1 MPRCSRTRGAPARSS
16 EVLWRGGRVHG
27 PGGGGLGRYTS
38 LLAHRPFRSL
48 LFAGALSFAAPSA
61 TLVVLVWSLA
71 TAYPPNLSANALGQ
85 FSALALSFLGLSATV
100 PTLVS
105 AIFSG
110 TLADRMPRRRLMR
123 WTNALGLVGTL
134 GLMAVLYAQPSSPVA
149 LPGPPGFYLPLWV
162 LLLFPLWALVTV
174 GVTIFRPAFNASLP
188 RVVSTAELGSANGLV
203 YAVAIAFSVLG
214 SLGAPL
220 LIGPFGLGPS
230 LVFAVGLFAATQ
242 LVLVGVTSKVDPPPT
257 AVARRR
263 RFLADAGDGYRYL
276 WHRRE
281 LLEIT
286 VSALLIN
293 LFSAVAFVELA
304 LYVKVWLAADNALLV
319 GGMLAGAS
327 LGAGLGSVL
336 VGRLHFEKR
345 AGRLLALLT
354 VLQGA
359 AVVVLAVS
367 RSPWISVPDMFLFG
381 VFPGMFTTIF
391 LATIQATVPNEM
403 LGRVLAA
410 DEVGSYSMVPF
421 GQYTGGLIT
430 LYGGVQ
436 ITYLA
441 AGIGTIGVGLV
452 MGLARRVR
460 RFGFEPQEG
469 PSMVEPPPG
478 ALGEVPIVDV
488 APDPAQRLASPTG

>member
-1 MPRCSRTRGAPARSS
+1 MLRS
-16 EVLWRGGRVHG
+16 EGFEGVE
-27 PGGGGLGRYTS
+27 GLGRYTS
-38 LLAHRPFRSL
+38 LLAHTPFRGL

-71 TAYPPNLSANALGQ
+71 TAYPQGLAANAQGQ
-85 FSALALSFLGLSATV
+85 YSALALSFLGLSATV

-105 AIFSG
+105 AVFSG
-110 TLADRMPRRRLMR
+110 TLADRMSRRRLMR
-123 WTNALGLVGTL
+123 LTNALALSGSL
-134 GLMAVLYAQPSSPVA
+134 GLMAVLVLQPSAPVS
-149 LPGPPGFYLPLWV
+149 LPGPSGFYLPLWV
-162 LLLFPLWALVTV
+162 LLLYPLWALVTV

-188 RVVSTAELGSANGLV
+188 RVVSKAELGTANGLI
-203 YAVAIAFSVLG
+203 YGVAIVFSVAG

-220 LIGPFGLGPS
+220 LIGPYGLGGA

-242 LVLVGVTSKVDPPPT
+242 LVLVRLTSKVDPFTPEPT
-257 AVARRR
+257 RR
-263 RFLADAGDGYRYL
+263 RFLADAGEGYRYL
-276 WHRRE
+276 WRRKE

-286 VSALLIN
+286 LSALFIN

-304 LYVKVWLAADNALLV
+304 LYVRVWLDLDNAVLV
-319 GGMLAGAS
+319 GAMLAGAS

-336 VGRLHFEKR
+336 VGRIHFERR

-354 VLQGA
+354 ILQGGT
-359 AVVVLAVS
+359 VVLLAFS
-367 RSPWISVPDMFLFG
+367 RTPWISLPDMFLFG

-421 GQYTGGLIT
+421 GQYTGGLLT
-430 LYGGVQ
+430 LFGGVQ
-436 ITYLA
+436 LTYLA
-441 AGIGTIGVGLV
+441 AGAGTVAVGFT

-460 RFGFEPQEG
+460 RFGFESAEG
-469 PSMVEPPPG
+469 SVPVEPPPG
-478 ALGEVPIVDV
+478 AMGEVPIVDV
-488 APDPAQRLASPTG
+488 GPDPPEPRER